1 MKTLNL
7 VIRMSETDKAALRK
21 LAESKQMTMS
31 EFVTYLIR
39 READKMSIK

>member
-7 VIRMSETDKAALRK
+7 IIRISEKDKENLRK
-21 LAESKQMTMS
+21 LAESRQMSMS

>member
-7 VIRMSETDKAALRK
+7 VIRISEKDKENLRK
-21 LAESKQMTMS
+21 LAESTQMSMS

>member
-7 VIRMSETDKAALRK
+7 IIRISEKDKENLRK
-21 LAESKQMTMS
+21 LAESRQMSMS

-39 READKMSIK
+39 READKIGIK